1 MKAHIKIIKDDDL
14 SFRKGEDRYIVVSS
28 TNKLLN
34 NCFGHGFCSKE
45 SAYFGFNLS
54 KKRYI
59 EWKKKQCNL
68 KNK

>member
-1 MKAHIKIIKDDDL
+1 MKSEDVKKIVEL
-14 SFRKGEDRYIVVSS
+14 GFYPGFEDCNFIED
-28 TNKLLN
+28 
-34 NCFGHGFCSKE
+34 CFGHGFCSKE

>member
-1 MKAHIKIIKDDDL
+1 MKAYIKIIKDDDL
-14 SFRKGEDRYIVVSS
+14 SFRKGEDCYIVVSS

-45 SAYFGFNLS
+45 SAYYEFKLS

-59 EWKKKQCNL
+59 EWKKKQHN
-68 KNK
+68 